1 MTFNIRKGNSTLTV
15 FMAHVLYAVLLLSS
29 YVGFTLVM
37 QEWAPAH
44 CVLLVGDCWS
54 SKAWQGNTWTASGRR
69 FSCGFPAY

>member
-1 MTFNIRKGNSTLTV
+1 MTFNIRKGNSTLTI

-44 CVLLVGDCWS
+44 CVLLVGHCWS
-54 SKAWQGNTWTASGRR
+54 SKA
-69 FSCGFPAY
+69 